1 MQLTRN
7 APTMPTNMMTK
18 KKVLLSIMSCIHP
31 HLSSV
36 GEGHT
41 LRSVNRVAASI
52 AKDTGCAGSIDNA
65 LDLACLLRLV
75 LVGH

>member
-7 APTMPTNMMTK
+7 APTMPTKMMTK

-41 LRSVNRVAASI
+41 LPSVNREDI
-52 AKDTGCAGSIDNA
+52 GCAGSIDNA

-75 LVGH
+75 LVDH